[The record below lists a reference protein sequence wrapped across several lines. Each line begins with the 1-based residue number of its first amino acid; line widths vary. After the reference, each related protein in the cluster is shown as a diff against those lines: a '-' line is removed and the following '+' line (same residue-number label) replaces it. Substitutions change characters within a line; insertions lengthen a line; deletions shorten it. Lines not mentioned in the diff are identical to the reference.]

1 MPAVSEQQ
9 RKWAFAVKGEKWA
22 RAHHYDNKGKLP
34 PHAKKY
40 KPKAQDEMVR
50 RFMNR
55 RKRGGQ
61 EARR

>member
-34 PHAKKY
+34 KHAKKR
-40 KPKAQDEMVR
+40 KPGSQEEMVR

-55 RKRGGQ
+55 RKRG
-61 EARR
+61 RT

>member
-34 PHAKKY
+34 PH
-40 KPKAQDEMVR
+40 KPRNAGKRKPGSQDDMVR

-55 RKRGGQ
+55 RKRG
-61 EARR
+61 RT